1 MGDESKYNR
10 FICLQKAKRKK
21 TMMISASMLTGFL
34 YVAPTWATRQPF
46 GQTEGVY
53 SYGPE
58 GQYNHTAPGVTPGA
72 TGTPDE
78 FGAEPDLRPPGYN
91 PSATWV
97 PPPAQNPNAVSVSPP
112 AQNPNAASVSPPAYN
127 PAYAPQQ
134 QPGADINRS
143 VARPLSAALPAPAP
157 GTSAAADLAS
167 ILGYED
173 GDLKWPA
180 AGVKSVYHRYND
192 SHDFMFEWET
202 RGSVGKTQTRKV
214 AVTVPRSGR
223 VLSIDNEEVQFK
235 EIIVKKMDRTRAW
248 YQVPVVLKYADYK
261 LPEYWKNQL
270 RKSGSKGAMIPNAEQ
285 TVMYMHRDV
294 AWVFISLLNGAETRH
309 GTVTVTGAWRDCD
322 PKNSPPM
329 SGKR

>member
-10 FICLQKAKRKK
+10 FIFLQKAKRKK

-34 YVAPTWATRQPF
+34 YVAPTWAARQPF

-53 SYGPE
+53 SYDGPE

-72 TGTPDE
+72 TCTPGE

-97 PPPAQNPNAVSVSPP
+97 PPPAQNPNAV
-112 AQNPNAASVSPPAYN
+112 SVSPPAYN

-180 AGVKSVYHRYND
+180 AGVRSVYHRYND
-192 SHDFMFEWET
+192 SHDFTFEWET

-223 VLSIDNEEVQFK
+223 VLSIDNEKVQFK
-235 EIIVKKMDRTRAW
+235 EIIVKKIDRTRAW

-270 RKSGSKGAMIPNAEQ
+270 RKSGLKGA
-285 TVMYMHRDV
+285 
-294 AWVFISLLNGAETRH
+294 
-309 GTVTVTGAWRDCD
+309 
-322 PKNSPPM
+322 
-329 SGKR
+329 

>member
-10 FICLQKAKRKK
+10 FIFLQKAKRKK

-34 YVAPTWATRQPF
+34 YVAPTWAARQPF

-53 SYGPE
+53 SYDGPE

-72 TGTPDE
+72 TGTPGE

-91 PSATWV
+91 PSAT
-97 PPPAQNPNAVSVSPP
+97 SVSPP
-112 AQNPNAASVSPPAYN
+112 AYNPNAASVSPPAYN

-223 VLSIDNEEVQFK
+223 VLSIDNEKVQFK
-235 EIIVKKMDRTRAW
+235 EIIVKKNG
-248 YQVPVVLKYADYK
+248 Q
-261 LPEYWKNQL
+261 NQCL
-270 RKSGSKGAMIPNAEQ
+270 VSGPGGVEVCGLQ
-285 TVMYMHRDV
+285 T
-294 AWVFISLLNGAETRH
+294 S
-309 GTVTVTGAWRDCD
+309 
-322 PKNSPPM
+322 
-329 SGKR
+329 